1 MEIGLMKTIIAEKL
15 GKVRSAL
22 RLLIEQELGGQIVG
36 EVSCAA
42 SLFENL
48 SFSQPDLLVLDWNLP
63 GLEGS
68 DRIARLRV
76 LYPDVKVIAICSQ
89 GFERE
94 IEGAD
99 SIITKG
105 DPPERVLA
113 VLRSAA
119 PSGEQNPGGELD
131 RENIPGGSR

>member
-1 MEIGLMKTIIAEKL
+1 MKVIIAEKL

-22 RLLIEQELGGQIVG
+22 RLLIEQELGGQIVA

-48 SFSQPDLLVLDWNLP
+48 SFSQPELLVLDWNLP

-68 DRIARLRV
+68 DRIARVRDLC
-76 LYPDVKVIAICSQ
+76 PDLKVIAVCSQ
-89 GFERE
+89 GSERE
-94 IEGAD
+94 IEGANA
-99 SIITKG
+99 IITKG

-113 VLRSAA
+113 ALHSSNTSRAEVPAGDLK
-119 PSGEQNPGGELD
+119 EK
-131 RENIPGGSR
+131 ENSKGGSQ